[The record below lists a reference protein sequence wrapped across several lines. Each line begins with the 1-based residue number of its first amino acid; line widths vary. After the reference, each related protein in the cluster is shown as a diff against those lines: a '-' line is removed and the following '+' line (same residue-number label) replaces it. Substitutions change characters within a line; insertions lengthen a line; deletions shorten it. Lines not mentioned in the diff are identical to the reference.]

1 MSVARVHDSLYQ
13 GESMEQ
19 VDLGQTIQTLCSD
32 LAGMAGDEHSVEL
45 TAEPGLMVPYR
56 HAVALSLI
64 TTELVTNAFKYAGKP
79 EKGARISVSVA
90 GGEGAA
96 VRLRICDDGE
106 GMPTGW
112 ENAKARG
119 TGLGMK
125 LIRAMLDQI
134 GARLDV
140 ENADGAC
147 FTVHA

>member
-1 MSVARVHDSLYQ
+1 
-13 GESMEQ
+13 
-19 VDLGQTIQTLCSD
+19 
-32 LAGMAGDEHSVEL
+32 
-45 TAEPGLMVPYR
+45 
-56 HAVALSLI
+56 
-64 TTELVTNAFKYAGKP
+64 AFKYAGKP